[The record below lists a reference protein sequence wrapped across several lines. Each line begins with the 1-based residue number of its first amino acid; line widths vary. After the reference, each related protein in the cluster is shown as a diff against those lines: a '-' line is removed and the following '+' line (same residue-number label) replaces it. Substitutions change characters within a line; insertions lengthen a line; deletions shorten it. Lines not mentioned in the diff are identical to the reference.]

1 MIKSFL
7 IKLRQK
13 PRHVRQQVSLGVA
26 AAFTSIVAIFW
37 LTSLPETVKV
47 ISEATP
53 AGANAFS
60 SFTDKINEQIQS
72 AKEMSK
78 QISTTT
84 ASSTKKETS
93 IVPTIATT
101 TASSSVN
108 FVPSTT
114 TPPTYIREV
123 RIATTTA
130 SSSQVNI

>member
-26 AAFTSIVAIFW
+26 AAFTSMVAIFW

-47 ISEATP
+47 IGEVAP
-53 AGANAFS
+53 DGANAFS

-78 QISTTT
+78 SISTTT
-84 ASSTKKETS
+84 ASSTKQETS
-93 IVPTIATT
+93 PMQVIATT
-101 TASSSVN
+101 TASSSMN

-114 TPPTYIREV
+114 TPPTYVREV

-130 SSSQVNI
+130 STSQVNI

>member
-13 PRHVRQQVSLGVA
+13 PKHVRQQVSLGVA
-26 AAFTSIVAIFW
+26 AAFTSVVAIFW

-47 ISEATP
+47 IGEATP

-84 ASSTKKETS
+84 ASSTIKDTNLAS
-93 IVPTIATT
+93 VVATT
-101 TASSSVN
+101 TASSSVSL
-108 FVPSTT
+108 VPSTT
-114 TPPTYIREV
+114 TPTTYIREV

-130 SSSQVNI
+130 STSQVNI